1 MPAPALR
8 LLARPSVLRG
18 SGAVLELGPRRLHQA
33 LAVLGWLGSQGV
45 LGAAD
50 GWVSRQTLAAL
61 LWSDRS
67 DTQARTN
74 LRKLLIELRALN
86 LPAFEESTSALR
98 WRPGSD
104 LDAFAAAFEARRWA
118 EAAELGAG
126 TALAGLD
133 DDSAGEAF
141 AAWLDE
147 QRRHHRARWRS
158 AAAQAL
164 AQAPTAQAATFAAQL
179 LQADPQDAAALAWM
193 RGGHALQLAPL
204 SPLVGREAQL
214 QALLSLL
221 QGGRLVTVL
230 GAGGMGKSRLARHA
244 ADAVA
249 AQGGAR
255 ASLVILDDLSTPAS
269 LPLRIAD
276 TLGLALPPRVDA
288 SLALC
293 KALAPLSMLLVLDGF
308 EAVIDAAP
316 LVPRLLAAASGLRV
330 LVTSRERLD
339 LDGECCLPL
348 AGLELPAPNASA
360 AQAMHSPAV
369 RLFDQRARAV
379 QPQFDLA
386 RAIVPVV
393 EICRGVGGMP
403 LAIEWAA
410 AWMRILSAADLA
422 RDIAEGAASRGDSG
436 PAAVFESSWRLLT
449 QAEGRAYASLAV
461 FRGGFG
467 RDAAAEV
474 AGVDLPL
481 LAALVDKS
489 MLRASPEG
497 RLDMHPLVHAHAR
510 EKLATLDTAGALA
523 ARHARWYLELLSKRR
538 PLPRDE
544 NENVITAWHHVVQQ
558 GDAAAV
564 EAALSRIQWS
574 ALVEGRLGDAT
585 AMLEDAAVRFGTGT
599 AIGANLQAH
608 QAWVLLWLD
617 EDERAC
623 TLAASALDVLD
634 AAGHVAGAAMCLRT
648 LGHAARRAVDSMRAA
663 GFFERALALP
673 PQNGAVNLQATLLDA
688 LGMALTQ
695 AGDVRRARE
704 HVQHALAL
712 NDAAG
717 DEVQRMYNHL
727 NMSLSHST
735 VGEAALARP
744 WAEAALAIGERC
756 GFLFVLPY
764 LHAELARVLA
774 ALGRSDDAQAHG
786 RQALVHA
793 QATGDPSALTYAFEA
808 QARAALLR
816 GERDAARTLLQAAL
830 QAALAARRHRAL
842 GVLMRPTVQQAWAG
856 DARAARW
863 ARVPA
868 PQLLAAFI
876 DDLLP
881 ADRVAQPG

>member
-1 MPAPALR
+1 MPFPALR

-33 LAVLGWLGSQGV
+33 LALLGWLGSQGV

-86 LPAFEESTSALR
+86 LPAFEESTTALR

-104 LDAFAAAFEARRWA
+104 LDAFAAAFESRRWA
-118 EAAELGAG
+118 DAAELGAG

-141 AAWLDE
+141 AVWLDE
-147 QRRHHRARWRS
+147 QRRHHHARWRS
-158 AAAQAL
+158 ATAQAL

-193 RGGHALQLAPL
+193 RGGHAQKLAPL

-214 QALLSLL
+214 QALLALL

-255 ASLVILDDLSTPAS
+255 ASFVILDDLSTPAS
-269 LPLRIAD
+269 LPVRIAD

-316 LVPRLLAAASGLRV
+316 LVPRLLAAAPGLRV

-410 AWMRILSAADLA
+410 AWMRMLSAADLA
-422 RDIAEGAASRGDSG
+422 RDIAQGAASRGDSG

-510 EKLATLDTAGALA
+510 EKLATLDAAGALA
-523 ARHARWYLELLSKRR
+523 ARHARWYLELLGKRR

-544 NENVITAWHHVVQQ
+544 HENVIAAWHHLVQQ
-558 GDAAAV
+558 GDAPAV
-564 EAALSRIQWS
+564 ESALSRIQWS
-574 ALVEGRLGDAT
+574 ALVEGRLGEAS
-585 AMLEDAAVRFGTGT
+585 ALLEDAAVRFGTDT

-623 TLAASALDVLD
+623 
-634 AAGHVAGAAMCLRT
+634 
-648 LGHAARRAVDSMRAA
+648 
-663 GFFERALALP
+663 ALALP
-673 PQNGAVNLQATLLDA
+673 QLAGADSLQATLLDA

-695 AGDVRRARE
+695 AGDVHRARE

-712 NDAAG
+712 NEAAG

-735 VGEAALARP
+735 VGEAALALP

-774 ALGRSDDAQAHG
+774 ALGRSEDAQAHG

-816 GERDAARTLLQAAL
+816 GERESARTLLQAAL

-856 DARAARW
+856 DARVARW
-863 ARVPA
+863 AQLPA
-868 PQLLAAFI
+868 PQLLASFI
-876 DDLLP
+876 GDLLP